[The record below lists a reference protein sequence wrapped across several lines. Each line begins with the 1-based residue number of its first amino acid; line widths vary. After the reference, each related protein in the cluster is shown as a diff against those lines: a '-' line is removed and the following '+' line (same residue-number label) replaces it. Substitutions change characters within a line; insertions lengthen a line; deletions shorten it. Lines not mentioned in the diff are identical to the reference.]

1 MAVPTVL
8 VRVRFS
14 RLLYALQQRSSET
27 ERKTFYYSFAMT
39 REFYAKEIRLFN
51 SGRIFSDWYT
61 SARKRLRTERL
72 KLIRRRSTSELLT
85 QLLAVLA
92 LFGSFTFITMDA
104 LRGTI
109 TLGQLVIAFQAFQ
122 RAQASLQGLLS
133 NIASLYEHNLF
144 LNDFYSFLAL
154 KSRIQSPPKPRLLPQ
169 PMREGIRV
177 EGLSFRYQQSSDYV
191 LKSVDM
197 AIRPGEIVALVGE
210 NGAGKTTLIKLLCRL
225 YDPVEGRITID
236 GIDFRDLDIVHL
248 RRMFTVLF
256 QDFNIYQLTALENIW
271 ISNVDKPPDR
281 DRIAKAAR
289 ASGADDFIR
298 TLPQGYDT
306 QLGNWYTGG
315 RELSFGQW
323 QKIAL
328 ARAFLRETPVIVLD
342 EPTSALDVMAEH
354 DVFERFRA
362 LAAGRSA
369 IIIGHRL
376 STIRMA
382 HRIYVLDKGCIAE
395 SGTHDDL
402 MAADGLYAKLFR
414 TQSKYYR

>member
-1 MAVPTVL
+1 
-8 VRVRFS
+8 
-14 RLLYALQQRSSET
+14 
-27 ERKTFYYSFAMT
+27 
-39 REFYAKEIRLFN
+39 
-51 SGRIFSDWYT
+51 
-61 SARKRLRTERL
+61 
-72 KLIRRRSTSELLT
+72 
-85 QLLAVLA
+85 
-92 LFGSFTFITMDA
+92 
-104 LRGTI
+104 
-109 TLGQLVIAFQAFQ
+109 
-122 RAQASLQGLLS
+122 
-133 NIASLYEHNLF
+133 
-144 LNDFYSFLAL
+144 
-154 KSRIQSPPKPRLLPQ
+154 
-169 PMREGIRV
+169 
-177 EGLSFRYQQSSDYV
+177 
-191 LKSVDM
+191 M

-306 QLGNWYTGG
+306 QLGNWFTGG

-369 IIIGHRL
+369 IIISHRL